1 MKGKTNNSSMIIGNF
16 NALFSIM
23 VRISREIIEK
33 EIANLNN
40 TINQRDLSYICE
52 ILHTLT
58 IEYIFPRVGYIL

>member
-16 NALFSIM
+16 NVLFSIM

-58 IEYIFPRVGYIL
+58 IEYVFPRVGYIL